1 VDNIQEVIWTL
12 GDSQRKEFVFFIQR
26 NKYRKGR
33 KDLQLF
39 NILKSE
45 RQYSPKEITQ
55 QLKTPNSNAYH
66 TIRKRL
72 FAHLADFI
80 VIQSTTRDAS
90 SYSHVNALLS
100 VVIYLFDKSLNNQAW
115 KYLLIA
121 EETSIKHDFTDLLN
135 TLYLLQIEKCHL
147 QDGTEISKII
157 KKYDQ
162 NKEQLV
168 QSERVQIASS
178 LIQNK
183 LLVESKKGITVD
195 FQKLVNSSLEDLSIN
210 DAVLHNPRVA
220 LAITKIIRSGTVA
233 LKNFHQFEYFVTT
246 TFEKSYRNRRQYNPV
261 IKAEFLYLIAH
272 AYYRNRKFGNSL
284 SKIKELTTEL
294 LNCSMSTTQNYY
306 AKVNQLK
313 ASNLMFLNKIDDSI
327 VTLKQLLTNTSKLS
341 LVEKTN
347 TITVLGIY
355 SFLNNDLSEAKKQ
368 VALLNKSDEWY
379 RKNMGLEWLF
389 KKLLMEI
396 VLYIDLS
403 EQDRAYL
410 DLVDSKVKSF
420 ERTFKI
426 LKSNPIFNRAFS
438 YLNLIKKSQGIYNKK
453 ELTKEIKKNIE
464 FLAHEE
470 EDIQAMSFYAWIKS
484 KSIGQNFYKTLLE
497 VANKKG

>member
-1 VDNIQEVIWTL
+1 MDTIQEVIWTL
-12 GDSQRKEFVFFIQR
+12 DDSQRKEFVFFIQR

-45 RQYSPKEITQ
+45 KKCSPKEITR
-55 QLKTPNSNAYH
+55 QLKAPNSNAYH

-80 VIQSTTRDAS
+80 VIQSTSRDAS
-90 SYSHVNALLS
+90 ANSHVSALLS
-100 VVIYLFDKSLNNQAW
+100 VVIYLFDKSLNKQAW

-121 EETSIKHDFTDLLN
+121 EETSIKHDFPDLLN

-147 QDGTEISKII
+147 KDGLDISQII
-157 KKYDQ
+157 NKYEV

-183 LLVESKKGITVD
+183 LQIESKKGITVD
-195 FQKLVNSSLEDLSIN
+195 FQKIIKSSLRDLSID
-210 DAVLHNPRVA
+210 DAVLHTPRVA
-220 LAITKIIRSGTVA
+220 LAITKIIRSGIVA
-233 LKNFHQFEYFVTT
+233 SKNFHHFEHFVTS
-246 TFEKSYRNRRQYNPV
+246 TFDKSYKNSKPHNPA
-261 IKAEFLYLIAH
+261 IKAEFLYMIAH
-272 AYYRNRKFGNSL
+272 VYYRNRKFSKSL
-284 SKIKELTTEL
+284 SKIEELNTEL
-294 LNCSMSTTQNYY
+294 LHCSKSTAQNYY

-313 ASNLMFLNKIDDSI
+313 ASNLMFMNQIDQSILTLN
-327 VTLKQLLTNTSKLS
+327 QLLANSSKLS
-341 LVEKTN
+341 LVERTN
-347 TITVLGIY
+347 TITVVGIY

-379 RKNMGLEWLF
+379 RKNLGLEWLF

-403 EQDRAYL
+403 ELDRSYL

-420 ERTFKI
+420 ERTFKT

-438 YLNLIKKSQGIYNKK
+438 YLSLIKKSQGIFNKK
-453 ELTKEIKKNIE
+453 ELTSEIQENIE
-464 FLAHEE
+464 FLSYEE

-484 KSIGQNFYKTLLE
+484 KSIGQNFYHTLLQ
-497 VANKKG
+497 VANRQ